1 MPTENEPKRPD
12 VIDVERQSDDE
23 RIVDDSAGASPAAE
37 PDPDPDAHPAP
48 QADVRTAGFVRR
60 ALATVV
66 DMVVFLGLSTAL
78 LWPAIR
84 GVDWAVASEGIER
97 LAQEVS
103 QPRHVEHM
111 AAAIGMWIALWW
123 GYFAVGWGLW
133 GATPGKWLLGLRVYD
148 HAGRC
153 PIGFSRS
160 MLRLVAYTVSSM
172 TFGIGHLLVLL
183 RADRRALHDILA
195 GTRVC
200 RRPRR

>member
-1 MPTENEPKRPD
+1 MPIDSEPTRPD
-12 VIDVERQSDDE
+12 VDDVEIPTDDE
-23 RIVDDSAGASPAAE
+23 RTVEASDLEPSADVPE
-37 PDPDPDAHPAP
+37 PDLDLRPTPGPDPRP
-48 QADVRTAGFVRR
+48 AGFVRR
-60 ALATVV
+60 SLATLV
-66 DMVVFLGLSTAL
+66 DMVVFLGLSAAL
-78 LWPAIR
+78 VWPAVR
-84 GVDWAVASEGIER
+84 GVDWAVASEGVDR
-97 LAQEVS
+97 LAREVS
-103 QPRHVEHM
+103 DPRHVEHM

-172 TFGIGHLLVLL
+172 TFGIGHMLVLV

>member
-1 MPTENEPKRPD
+1 MTTDSSSTRPD
-12 VIDVERQSDDE
+12 ADDDATAAAGEQLTDDVEQSPPDDDAGTGHDTSSAPV
-23 RIVDDSAGASPAAE
+23 VDARP
-37 PDPDPDAHPAP
+37 
-48 QADVRTAGFVRR
+48 AGFVRR
-60 ALATVV
+60 TLATLV
-66 DMVVFLGLSTAL
+66 DMVVFLGLSTVL
-78 LWPAIR
+78 LWPAVR
-84 GVDWAVASEGIER
+84 AVDWTVASEGIDR
-97 LAQEVS
+97 LAREVS
-103 QPRHVEHM
+103 DPRHVEHM
-111 AAAIGMWIALWW
+111 AAVLGMWIALWW

-172 TFGIGHLLVLL
+172 TFGFGHLLVLM

>member
-1 MPTENEPKRPD
+1 MPTDSAPSRTD
-12 VIDVERQSDDE
+12 VDDVGAQADDE
-23 RIVDDSAGASPAAE
+23 RLADASDLEPSSGGDQPDHDDRPTPGA
-37 PDPDPDAHPAP
+37 DARP
-48 QADVRTAGFVRR
+48 AGFVRR
-60 ALATVV
+60 TLATVV
-66 DMVVFLGLSTAL
+66 DMVVFVGLSTAL
-78 LWPAIR
+78 LWPAVR
-84 GVDWAVASEGIER
+84 GVDWAVANEGIDR
-97 LAQEVS
+97 LAREVS
-103 QPRHVEHM
+103 DPRHVEHM

-172 TFGIGHLLVLL
+172 TFGIGHLFVLV